1 MRVTVDATSLLLRS
15 AGVKSYTFHW
25 LKALRQQAGPDC
37 IRAFPFIGKTG
48 ELDHDR
54 SMLPKWATY
63 PRLAILY
70 GVNLTGAALLDMCIA
85 GSDIFHASN
94 QIHHAPRGCLLTAT
108 VHDMT
113 CWKMPELHT
122 PANVKAD
129 RRFAEQILKRAHGII
144 AVSESARQD
153 AIEELDI
160 PEERIETIHSGVSE
174 AFFRVRVA
182 DVLELK
188 EIAGLRKPYVLFVGT
203 IEPRKNLDRL
213 LDAWLILPASLREEF
228 ELVIAGPMG
237 WAPETAKRLES
248 GLAGVRR
255 LGYVAEDAM
264 PALTAG
270 ALAFAYPS
278 LYEGFGFPVAQAMA
292 AGVPVLTSNISA
304 LPEITGNAAELV
316 DPFSISEIRAS
327 LERLLTSPSKREELA
342 ARGKERAQNYRW
354 SRCAAHSL
362 RFFGKVLG
370 QEVR

>member
-15 AGVKSYTFHW
+15 AGVKSYTYHW
-25 LKALRQQAGPDC
+25 LHALRQQAGPDR
-37 IRAFPFIGKTG
+37 IRAFPFIRKTG

-54 SMLPKWATY
+54 SMLPAWATY
-63 PRLAILY
+63 PRLAALF
-70 GVNLTGAALLDMCIA
+70 GANLTRAMLLDMCIA

-94 QIHHAPRGCLLTAT
+94 QIHYAPRGCLLTAT

-122 PANVKAD
+122 PANVEAD
-129 RRFAEQILKRAHGII
+129 RRFAERILKRAHGLI

-160 PEERIETIHSGVSE
+160 PGERIVAIHSGVSD
-174 AFFRVRVA
+174 AYFQVSVT
-182 DVLELK
+182 DVLELR

-213 LDAWLILPASLREEF
+213 LDAWLSLPASLREEH
-228 ELVIAGPMG
+228 ELVIAGPTG
-237 WAPETAKRLES
+237 WARETDKRLES

-255 LGYVAEDAM
+255 LGYVAEDAL

-304 LPEITGNAAELV
+304 LPEITGDAAELV
-316 DPFSISEIRAS
+316 DPFSIAEIRCS
-327 LERLLTSPSKREELA
+327 LERLLTSPSKREEMA
-342 ARGKERAQNYRW
+342 ARGKERARNYRW
-354 SRCAAHSL
+354 SRCAARSL
-362 RFFGKVLG
+362 RFFGQVLG
-370 QEVR
+370 NELR